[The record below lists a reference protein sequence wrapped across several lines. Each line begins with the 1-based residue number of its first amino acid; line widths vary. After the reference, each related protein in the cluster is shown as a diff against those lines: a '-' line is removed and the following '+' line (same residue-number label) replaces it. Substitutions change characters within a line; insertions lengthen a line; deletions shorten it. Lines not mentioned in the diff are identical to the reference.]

1 MSCLMFDIP
10 FYFSSNEW
18 LSQRVCSPRELMV
31 FHAPC
36 RPTVANGM
44 MVCHARG
51 SSIVYDV
58 QGRSSNTTLNVV
70 RPCVLPNYN
79 DGISTPDVIRP
90 FVLPKGDDGMPCL
103 TLSDL
108 VCFLWTYGNMTPDVV
123 RSCVMS
129 KGDDNMKHQ
138 DRVCFPRAM
147 MACHVRHH
155 LTVSVAQGR

>member
-1 MSCLMFDIP
+1 MLCKGDDNMSCPM
-10 FYFSSNEW
+10 
-18 LSQRVCSPRELMV
+18 LSQRVCSPMELMV

-79 DGISTPDVIRP
+79 DGIPMPDIVRP
-90 FVLPKGDDGMPCL
+90 FVLPKGDGGM
-103 TLSDL
+103 SDL
-108 VCFLWTYGNMTPDVV
+108 VCFPREIMTCHARHCLTMWLPNGHMGMRRLTSSDHVFSP
-123 RSCVMS
+123 RVMI
-129 KGDDNMKHQ
+129 
-138 DRVCFPRAM
+138 
-147 MACHVRHH
+147 
-155 LTVSVAQGR
+155 T